1 MEFNAGTRPFTSL
14 YAPCVRVCAR
24 RAEVVCG
31 SLVATLPLVTLLLVE
46 CLHAPRAC
54 FLWICVLCVLCVT
67 VWCSVWQCVSVC
79 CSVLHCRHVST
90 CDCIVGRMTACMSMS
105 TCPTNTQTQALY
117 IERENKSFIWD
128 IEQSIWD
135 VTKSY
140 ETWLIHVRY
149 VCPTNTQTQALHTEA
164 VLQPYKGKRVFPA
177 SEFVRVQQL
186 YPLHIL
192 KKALG
197 KRALRIL
204 KKTLWKEP
212 YICSKKMNF
221 KTRTL
226 HHEAD
231 IDTATCCNTR
241 NKLQHYNTLHHTGT
255 HRHKGSVFVAHEPAS
270 RGWCP

>member
-128 IEQSIWD
+128 MTHSCQVCMPHEHTNSGTAYRGSVAAIQRKESVSCVWVRACATTLSPTYPQ
-135 VTKSY
+135 KSPGKKS
-140 ETWLIHVRY
+140 
-149 VCPTNTQTQALHTEA
+149 PT
-164 VLQPYKGKRVFPA
+164 
-177 SEFVRVQQL
+177 
-186 YPLHIL
+186 YPQ
-192 KKALG
+192 KNPV
-197 KRALRIL
+197 KRALH
-204 KKTLWKEP
+204 
-212 YICSKKMNF
+212 M
-221 KTRTL
+221 
-226 HHEAD
+226 
-231 IDTATCCNTR
+231 
-241 NKLQHYNTLHHTGT
+241 LQKDEL
-255 HRHKGSVFVAHEPAS
+255 
-270 RGWCP
+270 